1 MLSRI
6 SSIFAELPRV
16 YWTIWLGTL
25 VNKMGAVV
33 VPFLALY
40 LTEERGL
47 SKAQAGLLISLYGV
61 GAILAGLSGGMLA
74 DRYGR
79 KFTLLLS
86 LFGGAAAMLIIG
98 FARDLYTIAGS
109 TFLVGWLGEMYRP
122 AVAALISDVVPR
134 EKRMRAFGL
143 LYWVINLGFAFAMVL
158 GGLAAMRSFLALF
171 VVDATT
177 MALYGVL
184 VFLRVPETRPSLTR
198 AEAGAAGP
206 GLLDVVRDRTFMLFA
221 LLAFGVGVVMWQT
234 GTTAPMDM
242 TAKGISKTS
251 YGALF
256 AINGVLIA
264 LLQPRMTS
272 WLALRPRAW
281 VLAISALVF
290 GLGFGLFGFVSTPA
304 GYAIGIAIWTVGEI
318 AHLPTSNTVVADL
331 APASLRGRYQ
341 GIYSMSWGFGSVA
354 APIVGGAIL
363 DGPGS
368 LVLWV
373 GCAVLMAL
381 VGACQL
387 GLGASI
393 RERASRPEPATAAG

>member
-1 MLSRI
+1 
-6 SSIFAELPRV
+6 
-16 YWTIWLGTL
+16 
-25 VNKMGAVV
+25 
-33 VPFLALY
+33 
-40 LTEERGL
+40 
-47 SKAQAGLLISLYGV
+47 
-61 GAILAGLSGGMLA
+61 MLA

-158 GGLAAMRSFLALF
+158 GGLAATRSFLALF

-184 VFLRVPETRPSLTR
+184 VFLRVPETRPSLTG

-381 VGACQL
+381 VGVCQL